1 MEKLGHIRGT
11 VNAFN
16 NGHQIA
22 QLGTCV
28 NKVIDYINKL
38 EDRITELE
46 KEVKD
51 LKGA

>member
-1 MEKLGHIRGT
+1 MEKTWTHKRNSQT
-11 VNAFN
+11 FN
-16 NGHQIA
+16 NGEQIA

-46 KEVKD
+46 KEVKKD
-51 LKGA
+51 KK

>member
-11 VNAFN
+11 VRPFN
-16 NGHQIA
+16 NGEQIA

-46 KEVKD
+46 KEVKKD
-51 LKGA
+51 KK